1 MIATRRSIVVLSG
14 VLLTGC
20 VAAGGRPL
28 PTDPAIID
36 AGASRAL
43 SNCLSDIGRSDVSA
57 DPYAPMNAA
66 EIEALLTCTSGRT
79 HR

>member
-1 MIATRRSIVVLSG
+1 MIRGRYTLLLAGVVLA
-14 VLLTGC
+14 GC
-20 VAAGGRPL
+20 VPAGGRPL

-43 SNCLSDIGRSDVSA
+43 SNCLSDIGRPDVAA
-57 DPYAPMNAA
+57 DPYAPMNGA
-66 EIEALLTCTSGRT
+66 EITALLTCTSGRA